1 MKEYFDFSSAAFITA
16 KFENYF
22 GQKNSPWGQKKPAL
36 YQHTDLVDWIGL
48 PVFIK
53 DFDLKKTEN
62 TKLYFSAL
70 GCVEIYINGKRTDFG
85 EMKPGW
91 SDYNKRAL
99 YWEEDIS
106 DFVVPGKNRILAVVS
121 PGWYCGRIAGG
132 YYGENPPSVII
143 AVRNGK
149 KVAAETDTSWVC
161 NVCGQIRTADIW
173 DGEYRDNR
181 ETDYTVMSETG
192 YDVSKWKKAKVFNY
206 KGEVTPF
213 IGSKVKRRDRLSL
226 KPENIKVSNGT
237 EFNGTHFGKLTI
249 SNPDASLPLKVQRGE
264 KVTVDF
270 GQETVG
276 RLHIRF
282 RAAEGVAVKMR
293 YAEFLNDSGDID
305 RGNDGPDGSVYT
317 INLRSALGKA
327 YCVAGKEK
335 TTDYAP
341 TFTFFGYRYVEIS
354 SEDSFEIVSLK
365 AEVVG
370 NDNIEIGKIET
381 SDELVNKLI
390 SNALWGQRGNYL
402 SVPTD
407 CPQRDERLGWT
418 GDAQAFSITAGYNAD
433 VYGFFRKWMQD
444 MRDSQ
449 GKRGGYAD
457 VNPRVGVCNSENA
470 CAWGDAGVIIPYNMY
485 MLYGDKTI
493 LKEHYDSMEKYI
505 KGLIADFGMS
515 GPVPRYGDWLA
526 YDWCDNRFVSSAYFV
541 HDCDLMIKISEAL
554 GKKDRAEYY
563 TSLRAKAQKY
573 FSDKFLKNGKPKEK
587 TQCNKILAL
596 AFNLVED
603 KYKQKLAD
611 ELEKQI
617 RDNGNLLSCGFLG
630 TYNLCPTLSLYGKDK
645 MAYNLLLQRKEP
657 SWLYS
662 VDQGSTTIWERW
674 NSYTKEKGFGDVG
687 MNSFNHYA
695 YGSVVEWMYRYMA
708 GIEPAAPGFREL
720 KLQPRI
726 DLRTAEELP
735 EGQKN
740 IKWVKASYNSASGLI
755 RSEWNTEKG
764 LVYKCTVPK
773 GVKCTLTL
781 PAVSDTIT
789 VNGVKQD
796 ISGETVDFELKG
808 GNYTFIQK

>member
-1 MKEYFDFSSAAFITA
+1 
-16 KFENYF
+16 
-22 GQKNSPWGQKKPAL
+22 
-36 YQHTDLVDWIGL
+36 
-48 PVFIK
+48 
-53 DFDLKKTEN
+53 
-62 TKLYFSAL
+62 
-70 GCVEIYINGKRTDFG
+70 
-85 EMKPGW
+85 
-91 SDYNKRAL
+91 
-99 YWEEDIS
+99 
-106 DFVVPGKNRILAVVS
+106 
-121 PGWYCGRIAGG
+121 
-132 YYGENPPSVII
+132 
-143 AVRNGK
+143 
-149 KVAAETDTSWVC
+149 
-161 NVCGQIRTADIW
+161 
-173 DGEYRDNR
+173 
-181 ETDYTVMSETG
+181 
-192 YDVSKWKKAKVFNY
+192 
-206 KGEVTPF
+206 
-213 IGSKVKRRDRLSL
+213 
-226 KPENIKVSNGT
+226 
-237 EFNGTHFGKLTI
+237 
-249 SNPDASLPLKVQRGE
+249 
-264 KVTVDF
+264 
-270 GQETVG
+270 
-276 RLHIRF
+276 
-282 RAAEGVAVKMR
+282 
-293 YAEFLNDSGDID
+293 
-305 RGNDGPDGSVYT
+305 
-317 INLRSALGKA
+317 
-327 YCVAGKEK
+327 
-335 TTDYAP
+335 
-341 TFTFFGYRYVEIS
+341 
-354 SEDSFEIVSLK
+354 
-365 AEVVG
+365 
-370 NDNIEIGKIET
+370 
-381 SDELVNKLI
+381 
-390 SNALWGQRGNYL
+390 
-402 SVPTD
+402 
-407 CPQRDERLGWT
+407 
-418 GDAQAFSITAGYNAD
+418 
-433 VYGFFRKWMQD
+433 
-444 MRDSQ
+444 
-449 GKRGGYAD
+449 
-457 VNPRVGVCNSENA
+457 
-470 CAWGDAGVIIPYNMY
+470 
-485 MLYGDKTI
+485 
-493 LKEHYDSMEKYI
+493 
-505 KGLIADFGMS
+505 
-515 GPVPRYGDWLA
+515 
-526 YDWCDNRFVSSAYFV
+526 
-541 HDCDLMIKISEAL
+541 AL

-708 GIEPAAPGFREL
+708 GIEPAAPGFKEL

-726 DLRTAEELP
+726 DLRTADELP